1 MSYLLIQSDASAQ
14 VVPCAGIP
22 VENLPGTAI
31 DLINEMKESFTSMSR
46 YVGVVDY
53 RKVPKL
59 MKQLDR
65 MRDVLR
71 KQANHVYAEQLED
84 IMTDSC
90 VSCDYVPDLIVN
102 CRRKNCLAHLKESEL
117 YLNVILTS
125 VKHAKNLEVVR
136 MDLVVAG
143 LQSLC
148 EGLKQFIADKV
159 NKGYL

>member
-1 MSYLLIQSDASAQ
+1 MSYLLIQSDASTQ
-14 VVPCAGIP
+14 VVPGAGIP

-31 DLINEMKESFTSMSR
+31 YLIKEMKESFTTLSR
-46 YVGVVDY
+46 YVGVIDY
-53 RKVPKL
+53 RKVPKF
-59 MKQLDR
+59 MKQLGR

-71 KQANHVYAEQLED
+71 KQANHMYAEQLEE
-84 IMTDSC
+84 IMKPSC

-102 CRRKNCLAHLKESEL
+102 CSRKNCLAHLKESEL

-125 VKHAKNLEVVR
+125 VKHAQNLEVVR

-143 LQSLC
+143 LQSLS

-159 NKGYL
+159 DKGYL

>member
-1 MSYLLIQSDASAQ
+1 M
-14 VVPCAGIP
+14 
-22 VENLPGTAI
+22 
-31 DLINEMKESFTSMSR
+31 
-46 YVGVVDY
+46 
-53 RKVPKL
+53 
-59 MKQLDR
+59 
-65 MRDVLR
+65 
-71 KQANHVYAEQLED
+71 
-84 IMTDSC
+84 
-90 VSCDYVPDLIVN
+90 
-102 CRRKNCLAHLKESEL
+102 AHLRDSEL